1 MHNDVNGEYFKWL
14 CDIVSSDRFA
24 DEVRYDELLRFLHA
38 KPFRYLLPMDDNR
51 ADDGLSMRYRFE
63 CATGMDERYLDGPC
77 SVLEMMIALAV
88 RCEETMDDPLLGD
101 RTGQWFWNM
110 IRSLGLGGMY
120 GDRFD
125 MHEADYI
132 IERFLDREYEP
143 DGRGGLFT
151 ITDCEDD
158 LRDVEIWHQLW
169 WYLATFN

>member
-1 MHNDVNGEYFKWL
+1 
-14 CDIVSSDRFA
+14 
-24 DEVRYDELLRFLHA
+24 
-38 KPFRYLLPMDDNR
+38 
-51 ADDGLSMRYRFE
+51 
-63 CATGMDERYLDGPC
+63 
-77 SVLEMMIALAV
+77 
-88 RCEETMDDPLLGD
+88 MDDPLLGD

-120 GDRFD
+120 GNRFD
-125 MHEADYI
+125 IQEADYI